1 MYKTFC
7 QKDSY
12 LTVECNLSKERFVLC
27 FNSQTLDEESTK
39 ATILFIVAGLIF
51 ANVYQHFKTVF

>member
-1 MYKTFC
+1 MYNKFC

-12 LTVECNLSKERFVLC
+12 LAVECNIGKERFVLC

-51 ANVYQHFKTVF
+51 ANVHQHFITVF